1 MVRTSLY
8 IETTQ
13 RHKRYS
19 IRWYCFSHSFLV
31 FLSRHTDRVDGIPSL
46 GWSTT
51 IAYLILPCLLVVS
64 QFASMQLMQP
74 KPVEGAEPP
83 QGQAILKFL
92 PLMIGWFSLNVPS
105 ALCIYWITNNIVTT
119 ASSVFIRNNVAAAEA
134 MGPSTTTSAPAETSS
149 ASKSVFAPPRE
160 KPSGFGAS
168 ASASTS
174 SDGVKPITSIDAE
187 IEDLEYDDD
196 DEEDSPTSAEPV
208 KKKRG
213 KKGKKAK
220 N

>member
-1 MVRTSLY
+1 
-8 IETTQ
+8 
-13 RHKRYS
+13 
-19 IRWYCFSHSFLV
+19 
-31 FLSRHTDRVDGIPSL
+31 
-46 GWSTT
+46 
-51 IAYLILPCLLVVS
+51 LILPALLVAS

-74 KPVEGAEPP
+74 KTEPGAEPA

-105 ALCIYWITNNIVTT
+105 ALCIYWITNNVVTT
-119 ASSVFIRNNVAAAEA
+119 ASSVFIRNNVAAAA
-134 MGPSTTTSAPAETSS
+134 AAAGPVTMSAPVDSTSTE
-149 ASKSVFAPPRE
+149 SKSGVFAAPRE

-168 ASASTS
+168 AASVG

-187 IEDLEYDDD
+187 IQEPLDYDDD
-196 DEEDSPTSAEPV
+196 DEDDSNSAVPS

-213 KKGKKAK
+213 KKAKKQKK

>member
-1 MVRTSLY
+1 LL
-8 IETTQ
+8 
-13 RHKRYS
+13 
-19 IRWYCFSHSFLV
+19 FLTRLPV
-31 FLSRHTDRVDGIPSL
+31 FFSRHTDRIDGIPSL
-46 GWSTT
+46 GWETT

-74 KPVEGAEPP
+74 KTDDPAQQ
-83 QGQAILKFL
+83 QGNAILKFL

-105 ALCIYWITNNIVTT
+105 ALCIYWITNNVVTT
-119 ASSVFIRNNVAAAEA
+119 ASSVFIRNNVAAAA
-134 MGPSTTTSAPAETSS
+134 ATAGPKSTTVQTSA

-168 ASASTS
+168 PSAG

-187 IEDLEYDDD
+187 IEEELDDDAEDD
-196 DEEDSPTSAEPV
+196 DEDHDDSPTSSEPV

-213 KKGKKAK
+213 KNGKKAK
-220 N
+220 KAKN